1 MLALVRHQRQAP
13 KVKVEKD
20 VLSATEIIS
29 SEHNGGP
36 TWGRYVD
43 NLQVETSAEIKKIMS
58 IGMYDFI
65 WRLR

>member
-1 MLALVRHQRQAP
+1 MLSLVRYQRHAQNTP
-13 KVKVEKD
+13 VEKD

-29 SEHNGGP
+29 SEHGGTP
-36 TWGRYVD
+36 EWGKYVD
-43 NLQVETSAEIKKIMS
+43 ALQVETSAEIKKLMK